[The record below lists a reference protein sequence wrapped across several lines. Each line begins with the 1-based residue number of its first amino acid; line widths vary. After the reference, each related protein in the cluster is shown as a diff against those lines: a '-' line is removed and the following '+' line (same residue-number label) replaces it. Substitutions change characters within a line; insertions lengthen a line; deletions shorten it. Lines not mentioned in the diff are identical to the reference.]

1 MTPSDDILD
10 FYARQSAMTD
20 PGRHGRK
27 FDDLP
32 DDPVGIMRTI
42 QGLMIYERVAREY
55 YGVHLTDQRREESH
69 IRGVAEMLD
78 ALLALDDRPLSE
90 ARPPERRLAGICRN
104 FATLMVAMLRA
115 KGVPARL
122 RGGFGNYFNSGWF
135 EDHWVCEYWD
145 AGAGRWRLADPQFDA
160 VWVERFGIDHDVLDV
175 PRDRFIAAPDAW
187 RMCRSGEADPDRFGI
202 AFNGLRGLWFV
213 AGDLLRDLAA
223 LNGDEMLPWD
233 VWGMLQMPDWR
244 PDDAELAFLDRLAA
258 LTAMPD
264 KSFHQWRALYLEDD
278 RLPVPATVFNAL
290 RQREEAVAAA

>member
-20 PGRHGRK
+20 PGRHGER
-27 FDDLP
+27 FRDLP
-32 DDPVGIMRTI
+32 GDPAGTMQAV
-42 QGLMIYERVAREY
+42 QGLMIYERVAQEY
-55 YGVHLTDQRREESH
+55 YGVRLTDQRREESH

-78 ALLALDDRPLSE
+78 VLLALDDRLLSE

-104 FATLMVAMLRA
+104 FATLMVSMLRA

-122 RGGFGNYFNSGWF
+122 RGGFGTYFNPGWF

-145 AGAGRWRLADPQFDA
+145 AGAGCWRLADPQFDA
-160 VWVERFGIDHDVLDV
+160 VWMERFGIDHDVLDV

-187 RMCRSGEADPDRFGI
+187 RMCRAGEADPDRFGI

-223 LNGDEMLPWD
+223 LNGREMLPWD
-233 VWGMLQMPDWR
+233 VWGDLPMPDWR
-244 PDDAELAFLDRLAA
+244 PDDAELAFLDRLAG
-258 LTAMPD
+258 LTATPD
-264 KSFHQWRALYLEDD
+264 RHFHEWRTLYLEDD
-278 RLPVPATVFNAL
+278 RLPVPAKVFNAL
-290 RQREEAVAAA
+290 RQREEAVAA